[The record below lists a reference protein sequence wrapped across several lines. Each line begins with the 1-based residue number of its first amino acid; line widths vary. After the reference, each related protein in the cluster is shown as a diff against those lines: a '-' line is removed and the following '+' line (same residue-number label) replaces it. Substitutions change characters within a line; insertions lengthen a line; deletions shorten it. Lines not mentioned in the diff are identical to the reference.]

1 MKTWKE
7 NSRLPFRATELPKR
21 SLRAVLGAA
30 FLVCAAGGVGCEK
43 TTAGTAIRG
52 GGTVTRPSF
61 DPAEPVPGVETT
73 LPNHIPPFAVTCLP
87 QPAGGG
93 RLTMARVSDP
103 AAPKVMV
110 ILPDGWSSPVGTGD
124 TALTLT
130 GPDGMSGAVT
140 IADTGL
146 EPGGAF
152 LKYAVDMRD
161 SRPGV
166 KFTVAAAQFCG
177 YSSQQLTGTF
187 QSPSGTFGFADRIT
201 HIWTNTKKY
210 LVAIQL
216 QGPAGAAGFDA
227 AKSTLLQEFAVVI
240 P

>member
-21 SLRAVLGAA
+21 SLCAVLGTAW
-30 FLVCAAGGVGCEK
+30 LLCAAGGVGCEK
-43 TTAGTAIRG
+43 TTAGTAIRAS
-52 GGTVTRPSF
+52 GTATRPSF
-61 DPAEPVPGVETT
+61 DPAEPVPGVEMT
-73 LPNHIPPFAVTCLP
+73 LPNHIPPAAVTCLP
-87 QPAGGG
+87 PPAGGG

-103 AAPKVMV
+103 AAPKIMV

-140 IADTGL
+140 IAETML

-187 QSPSGTFGFADRIT
+187 QSPSGTFDFSDRVT

-216 QGPAGAAGFDA
+216 QGLAGAAGFDA
-227 AKSTLLQEFAVVI
+227 AKSTLLREFAVVI

>member
-1 MKTWKE
+1 
-7 NSRLPFRATELPKR
+7 
-21 SLRAVLGAA
+21 
-30 FLVCAAGGVGCEK
+30 VGCEK
-43 TTAGTAIRG
+43 TTGGTAIRARA
-52 GGTVTRPSF
+52 TTAPSF
-61 DPAEPVPGVETT
+61 DPAEPVPGIETT
-73 LPNHIPPFAVTCLP
+73 MPNHIPPFAVTCLP
-87 QPAGGG
+87 PPAGGG

>member
-21 SLRAVLGAA
+21 SLCAVLGTAL
-30 FLVCAAGGVGCEK
+30 LVCAGGAVGCEE
-43 TTAGTAIRG
+43 TTAGTAIWG

-61 DPAEPVPGVETT
+61 DPAEPVPGVEMT

-201 HIWTNTKKY
+201 HIWTKKKY

>member
-1 MKTWKE
+1 
-7 NSRLPFRATELPKR
+7 
-21 SLRAVLGAA
+21 
-30 FLVCAAGGVGCEK
+30 VGCEK
-43 TTAGTAIRG
+43 TTGGTAIRARA
-52 GGTVTRPSF
+52 TTAPSF
-61 DPAEPVPGVETT
+61 DPAEPVPGIETT
-73 LPNHIPPFAVTCLP
+73 MPNHIPPFAVTCLP
-87 QPAGGG
+87 PPAGGG

-130 GPDGMSGAVT
+130 GPDGMSGAVI

-146 EPGGAF
+146 EPGGTF

-187 QSPSGTFGFADRIT
+187 QSPSGTFGFADRVT